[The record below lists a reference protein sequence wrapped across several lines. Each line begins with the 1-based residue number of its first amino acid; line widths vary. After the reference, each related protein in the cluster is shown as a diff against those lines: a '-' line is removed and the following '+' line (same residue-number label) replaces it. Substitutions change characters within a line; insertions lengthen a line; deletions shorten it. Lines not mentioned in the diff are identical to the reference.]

1 MFSVDDDELNVLTIE
16 ALQIILVNF
25 LIIIERQLSEYLPGG
40 KLNEHTEGVYG
51 EQLRTE
57 SVTLS
62 ATNIVSERDFANL
75 DRLQRDKPNA
85 NLITLEGM
93 ILFPNNKTL
102 SWLNSLDSERKKYIF
117 QSARQ
122 NAPEM
127 LKLFQQRKETIK
139 NKHISLLKVRKEEK
153 VRKEKLKQLEMETLT
168 KKIEK
173 NDVLWVKNTDIL
185 KNRRDLTESQ
195 KIEAVKVQIKFRKK
209 VLKMAPEEKN
219 VLPFSSNNIQFSLN
233 ELLTNLKTLI
243 LMSPM
248 NVYNDVDSESSAFVI
263 KPKSERDDI
272 LKTLRDTVIKKN
284 IL

>member
-1 MFSVDDDELNVLTIE
+1 M
-16 ALQIILVNF
+16 
-25 LIIIERQLSEYLPGG
+25 
-40 KLNEHTEGVYG
+40 
-51 EQLRTE
+51 
-57 SVTLS
+57 
-62 ATNIVSERDFANL
+62 SERDFANL

-173 NDVLWVKNTDIL
+173 NDVLWVNKNIL
-185 KNRRDLTESQ
+185 KNLRDLTESQ
-195 KIEAVKVQIKFRKK
+195 KIEAVEVQIKFRKK
-209 VLKMAPEEKN
+209 VLKMPPEEEN
-219 VLPFSSNNIQFSLN
+219 VLPFSSNSIQFSLN

-248 NVYNDVDSESSAFVI
+248 YVYNDVDSESSAFVI
-263 KPKSERDDI
+263 KPESERDDI
-272 LKTLRDTVIKKN
+272 LKSLRDTVI
-284 IL
+284 